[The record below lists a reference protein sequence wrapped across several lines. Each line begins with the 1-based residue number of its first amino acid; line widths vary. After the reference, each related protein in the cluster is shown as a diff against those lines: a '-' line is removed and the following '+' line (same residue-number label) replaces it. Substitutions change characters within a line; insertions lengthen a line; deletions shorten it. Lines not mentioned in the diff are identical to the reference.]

1 MYNNQF
7 KKFLGDILVVD
18 DQPNNLRILA
28 KILSKKGYHVREA
41 INGEMALIAIE
52 SQVPDL
58 ILLDIMMPEIDGYK
72 VCQHLKANP
81 KTKDISIIFVSAL
94 NGSVDK
100 VKGFSVGGVDY
111 ITKPLQIEELLARVE
126 NQLMMTKQ
134 KQKLQEEN
142 TQLKQEISE
151 RQQTEE
157 ELQLLHRAIDACQN
171 GIMITD
177 STQTDNPIV
186 YVNQGFEELTGY
198 SKAEVM
204 GKNPRFLHKNNPHQ
218 TALREVSIALQEQR
232 KCNVILQ
239 NTRKNDTRWWNQL
252 SISPVPDTTGRLL
265 THFIG
270 VQTDVTQRQETEL
283 ALRLSEEKF
292 AKAFS
297 TNPAPMMICTLREGQ
312 LLDVNNSFCTLS
324 GYNREELLSQ
334 STIDLR
340 IWVDSK
346 ERSRI
351 TKILTLKGKFKNQEV
366 NFRTKSGK
374 IITTLLSA
382 EVIYIDREACVV
394 AVGKDITDR
403 KRMETAMSRANQELE
418 RLASIDSLTAV
429 ANRREFDQYFRQ
441 QWQVLK
447 REQLPLTIIMCD
459 IDYFKSYNDTYG
471 HQTGDYSL
479 RQVAQAIKR
488 SVKRPAD
495 LVARYGGEEF
505 VITLPN
511 TLIEGGIHVAERI
524 QQQVRLL
531 EIVHHASDVSR
542 YVTVSMGVASIVP
555 NQLLSHEILIVAAD
569 QGLYK
574 AKRQGKNMIVRN
586 DMLY

>member
-1 MYNNQF
+1 MDNNKF
-7 KKFLGDILVVD
+7 KEFLGDILVVD

-28 KILSKKGYHVREA
+28 KILSKKGYQVREA
-41 INGEMALIAIE
+41 TNGEMALIAIQ

-81 KTKDISIIFVSAL
+81 KTKDISIIFVSSL

-100 VKGFSVGGVDY
+100 VKGFCMGGVDY
-111 ITKPLQIEELLARVE
+111 ITKPLKIEELLARVE
-126 NQLMMTKQ
+126 NQMMMTQQ
-134 KQKLQEEN
+134 KQKLKQEN
-142 TQLKQEISE
+142 TKLKQEISE
-151 RQQTEE
+151 HQQTEE

-186 YVNQGFEELTGY
+186 YVNQGFETLTGY

-204 GKNPRFLHKNNPHQ
+204 GKNPRFLHKNHPNQ
-218 TALREVSIALQEQR
+218 TALIEVSTALQEQR
-232 KCNVILQ
+232 KCNVILK
-239 NTRKNDTRWWNQL
+239 NTRKNSTIWWNQL
-252 SISPVPDTTGRLL
+252 SISPVPDATGIL
-265 THFIG
+265 THYIG
-270 VQTDVTQRQETEL
+270 VQTDITQRQEIEL

-312 LLDVNNSFCTLS
+312 LLDVNNSFCSLS
-324 GYNREELLSQ
+324 GYNREELLRQ

-346 ERSRI
+346 ERGRI
-351 TKILTLKGKFKNQEV
+351 TKILTLKGKVKNQEV

-374 IITTLLSA
+374 IVTTLLSA

-394 AVGKDITDR
+394 GVGKDITDR
-403 KRMETAMSRANQELE
+403 KQMETAMSRANQELE
-418 RLASIDSLTAV
+418 RLATIDSLTAV
-429 ANRREFDQYFRQ
+429 ANRREFDQYLRQ
-441 QWQVLK
+441 QWQILK

-471 HQTGDYSL
+471 HQTGDYCL
-479 RQVAQAIKR
+479 RQIAQAIKL

-505 VITLPN
+505 AIILPN
-511 TLIEGGIHVAERI
+511 TTTEGGIHVAERI

-531 EIVHHASDVSR
+531 EIVHHSSDVSR
-542 YVTVSMGVASIVP
+542 YVTVSMGVAGIVP
-555 NQLLSHEILIVAAD
+555 NQQLSREVLIVAAD
-569 QGLYK
+569 RGLYK
-574 AKRQGKNMIVRN
+574 AKKQGKNMIVRN
-586 DMLY
+586 DILY

>member
-1 MYNNQF
+1 M
-7 KKFLGDILVVD
+7 GDILVVD

-28 KILSKKGYHVREA
+28 KILSKKGYKVREA
-41 INGEMALIAIE
+41 TNGEMALIAIQ

-72 VCQHLKANP
+72 VCQQLKANP

-100 VKGFSVGGVDY
+100 VKAFSVGGEDY
-111 ITKPLQIEELLARVE
+111 MTKPLQIEELLARLE
-126 NQLMMTKQ
+126 NQLMRKKQ
-134 KQKLQEEN
+134 KQKLKEEN
-142 TQLKQEISE
+142 TKLKQEISE

-157 ELQLLHRAIDACQN
+157 ELQLLHRAMDACQN

-186 YVNQGFEELTGY
+186 YVNQGFETLTGY

-204 GKNPRFLHKNNPHQ
+204 GKNPRFLHKHHPVQ
-218 TALREVSIALQEQR
+218 TALTEVSTALQEQR

-239 NTRKNDTRWWNQL
+239 NTRKNRAKWWNQL
-252 SISPVPDTTGRLL
+252 SISPVPDNTGTL
-265 THFIG
+265 THYIG
-270 VQTDVTQRQETEL
+270 VQTDITQRQEMEL

-312 LLDVNNSFCTLS
+312 LLDVNNSFCSLS
-324 GYNREELLSQ
+324 GYNREELVSQ

-346 ERSRI
+346 ERGRI
-351 TKILTLKGKFKNQEV
+351 TKILTLKGKLKNQEV

-374 IITTLLSA
+374 IVTILLSA

-403 KRMETAMSRANQELE
+403 KQMETAMSIANQELE
-418 RLASIDSLTAV
+418 RLASIDALTTV
-429 ANRREFDQYFRQ
+429 ANRREFDQYLRQ
-441 QWQVLK
+441 
-447 REQLPLTIIMCD
+447 QLPLTIIMCD
-459 IDYFKSYNDTYG
+459 VDYFKSYNDTYC
-471 HQTGDYSL
+471 HQAGDYCL
-479 RQVAQAIKR
+479 KQVAQAIKR

-505 VITLPN
+505 AVILPN
-511 TLIEGGIHVAERI
+511 TTIEGGIHVAEII

-531 EIVHHASDVSR
+531 EIVHHSSDVSR

-555 NQLLSHEILIVAAD
+555 NQQLSREVLIVAAD
-569 QGLYK
+569 RGLYK
-574 AKRQGKNMIVRN
+574 AKRQGRNMIVKN
-586 DMLY
+586 DIL